1 MDRNVAMAESSV
13 FDLVIMGGG
22 ITGASIAWEAS
33 LRGHKV
39 LLLEKKDY
47 GHGTSAAT
55 SKLIHGGLR
64 YLARM
69 ELGIVRESL
78 RERRFLEENLGHLCF
93 PMPFLMPIYK
103 HSRTPRWKL
112 KIGLWLYDLLSYDR
126 NELSDPDKHL
136 PGHKWLNPDE
146 VANMDPNI
154 PQENLKGAFLYY
166 DVLNK
171 FPQRSNLAFVKSAV
185 NEGAVALNHCE
196 VTDLVVT
203 NDGLNKTL
211 HEIKVI
217 DKITGKSFSVKG
229 KGYINAAGP
238 WADLLMEKIEPENAT
253 QIHRSKGIH
262 LVLPKQQSNVTIAFE
277 TKDKKH
283 FFLIPW
289 LDYTLLGTTDTPFKG
304 SPDNVDITPEE
315 ANDLL
320 SLAAQHYPIKDATIL
335 QSYAGLRPLVVDKK
349 TKKGTYELSRKHEII
364 DHAKQQNITGV
375 ISVLGGKWTTSR
387 ALAEQTVNYSEKAF
401 HLKSSTSNSLTKK
414 LTGSNY
420 HGRLVDYYTNILQ
433 REGLLDTKTL
443 EALLEL
449 YGTETEI
456 ILEMVKENP
465 ELASPIG
472 QMEGL
477 ITAQIHF
484 AVFNESAFS
493 LEDLLFRRLNLGN
506 TGEMNPALIKA
517 IAEEQAKCLSWTSE
531 QLNEQLAFFNLQGEK
546 PAVNS
551 LK

>member
-1 MDRNVAMAESSV
+1 MDRNVSHAESKI

-39 LLLEKKDY
+39 LLLEKKDF
-47 GHGTSAAT
+47 GHGTSSAT

-69 ELGIVRESL
+69 ELSIVRESL

-93 PMPFLMPIYK
+93 PMPFLMPVYK
-103 HSRTPRWKL
+103 KSRTPRWKL
-112 KIGLWLYDLLSYDR
+112 KLGLWLYDLLAYDR
-126 NELSDPDKHL
+126 NELSDPDKYL
-136 PGHKWLNPDE
+136 PGHKWLTPEE
-146 VANMDPNI
+146 VSNMDPNV

-185 NEGAVALNHCE
+185 KEGAIALNHCE
-196 VTDLVVT
+196 VKDLLVT

-211 HEIKVI
+211 HEIEVI
-217 DKITGKSFSVKG
+217 DKITGNTFTVKG

-238 WADLLMEKIEPENAT
+238 WADLLMNKIDSENST

-262 LVLPKQQSNVTIAFE
+262 LILPKQQSNVTITFE

-289 LDYTLLGTTDTPFKG
+289 LDYTILGTTDTPYKG
-304 SPDNVDITPEE
+304 SPDNVDITAEE

-320 SLAAQHYPIKDATIL
+320 SLASQYYPIKDSTII

-364 DHAKQQNITGV
+364 DHAKQQNIAGI

-387 ALAEQTVNYSEKAF
+387 ALAEETVNYSEKAF
-401 HLKSSTSNSLTKK
+401 QLSRKSSISITKK
-414 LTGSNY
+414 LAGSEY
-420 HGRLVDYYTNILQ
+420 QGRLADYYANIMQ
-433 REGLLDTKTL
+433 KDSLLNGKTI

-449 YGTETEI
+449 YGTETKT
-456 ILEMVKENP
+456 ILEMVEENP
-465 ELASPIG
+465 ELSSPIG
-472 QMEGL
+472 QIQG
-477 ITAQIHF
+477 IIKAQIHF
-484 AVFNESAFS
+484 AVFKESALT

-506 TGEMNPALIKA
+506 TGEMNAAVIKA
-517 IAEEQAKCLSWTSE
+517 IADEQAKCLGWTID
-531 QLNEQLAFFNLQGEK
+531 QLNEQLAFFNLQAEK

-551 LK
+551 H